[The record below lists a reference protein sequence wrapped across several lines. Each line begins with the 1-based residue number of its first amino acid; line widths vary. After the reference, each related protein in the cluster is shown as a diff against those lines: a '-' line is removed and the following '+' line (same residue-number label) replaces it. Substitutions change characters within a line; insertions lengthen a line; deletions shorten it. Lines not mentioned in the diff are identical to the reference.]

1 MSFKTNELIDL
12 FPDAYAASD
21 PESLLYKVLDSI
33 ASELMTA
40 DEAVKWLLKSHWVNY
55 AEGKA
60 LDGLAAMYGVT
71 RRQLR
76 DGTLEP
82 DSAFRLR
89 LKSVVDLFVGGGTV
103 EAIKGAVRSAL
114 GLPYNLDRL
123 NLSISYPDLQKDLEN
138 LVRVVEFSPTVDSIL
153 GTVTNHEID
162 RSTELM
168 LAVDAESVQ
177 ETMPQILWKFT
188 QGSGRNISVTRT
200 DINQGVRSQD
210 SLVIP
215 ADATLVLSVE
225 SDNSFSA
232 VLNGREVADQF
243 TNLDGS
249 RPARLPPIPRA
260 RSEWKFRAQSGL
272 YDLTQFDMEETFDL
286 PQFSVEFLW
295 IRYQPLTFEVYV
307 PYFFEEVVQAIE
319 KRYNYPRKL
328 LEFQGLPREFIQTVV
343 NQTKAAGVLGSVQF
357 SLNWFETHDQ
367 TDSLRLAGH
376 HTVRENLDAQ
386 DSFDL
391 GSFNRIV
398 EPHGMEEV
406 FIIGGVFDVSTF
418 DTNYGFQ

>member
-21 PESLLYKVLDSI
+21 PESLLYKVLDAI

-40 DEAVKWLLKSHWVNY
+40 DEAVKWLLKSHWVTY

-60 LDGLAAMYGVT
+60 LDGLATMYGVT

-103 EAIKGAVRSAL
+103 EAIKGTVRSAL

-123 NLSISYPDLQKDLEN
+123 NLSMSYPDLQRDLEN
-138 LVRVVEFSPTVDSIL
+138 LVRVVEFSPTVDSIV
-153 GTVTNHEID
+153 GTVMSEVD
-162 RSTELM
+162 RATELT

-177 ETMPQILWKFT
+177 ETMPQILWTFT
-188 QGSGRNISVTRT
+188 QGSGRNISVART
-200 DINQGVRSQD
+200 DINQGVRSQE
-210 SLVIP
+210 SLLIP
-215 ADATLVLSVE
+215 PGSTLVLSVE
-225 SDNSFSA
+225 ADNSFSA
-232 VLNGREVADQF
+232 VLNGQEIADQF
-243 TNLDGS
+243 TNLDGT
-249 RPARLPPIPRA
+249 RPARLPSIPRA

-272 YDLTQFDMEETFDL
+272 YDLTMFDLEETFDL

-307 PYFFEEVVQAIE
+307 PYFFEEVVQALE
-319 KRYNYPRKL
+319 KRYNYPRRL

-343 NQTKAAGVLGSVQF
+343 NQTKAAGVRGSVQF
-357 SLNWFETHDQ
+357 SLNWFETHDH
-367 TDSLRLAGH
+367 TDLLRLAGQ
-376 HTVRENLDAQ
+376 HTVREKLDAR

-398 EPHGMEEV
+398 EPHRMEEV

>member
-21 PESLLYKVLDSI
+21 PESLLYKVLDAI
-33 ASELMTA
+33 AAELMTA

-60 LDGLAAMYGVT
+60 LDGLAALYGVT

-123 NLSISYPDLQKDLEN
+123 NLSDTFKDLRDDLDN
-138 LVRVVEFSPTVDSIL
+138 LVRVVEFSPTVDSII
-153 GTVTNHEID
+153 GNVTQEVD
-162 RSTELM
+162 RATQLM
-168 LAVDAESVQ
+168 LEVNAESVQ
-177 ETMPQILWKFT
+177 ETKPQILWKFT
-188 QGSGRNISVTRT
+188 QGSGRNLSLTRL
-200 DINQGVRSQD
+200 DSNQGVRSQE
-210 SLVIP
+210 SLIIP
-215 ADATLVLSVE
+215 SNSTLVLSIE
-225 SDNSFSA
+225 TDNSFSA
-232 VLNGREVADQF
+232 VLNGQEIADQF

-249 RPARLPPIPRA
+249 RPARLPTIPRA
-260 RSEWKFRAQSGL
+260 RSQWQFRAQSGL
-272 YDLTQFDMEETFDL
+272 YDLTQFDLEESFDL
-286 PQFSVEFLW
+286 PQFTVEFLW

-307 PYFFEEVVQAIE
+307 PYFFEEVVQALE
-319 KRYNYPRKL
+319 KRYNYPRRL
-328 LEFQGLPREFIQTVV
+328 LEFQGLPRELIQTVV
-343 NQTKAAGVLGSVQF
+343 NQTKAAGVQGSVQF

-367 TDSLRLAGH
+367 ADGLRMVGQH
-376 HTVRENLDAQ
+376 RTSENLNAR
-386 DSFDL
+386 DSFDI

-398 EPHGMEEV
+398 EPHAMGET
-406 FIIGGVFDVSTF
+406 FIIGAVFDVSTF